1 MTTGYKLLTIQT
13 NRLLALLGFNLLYL
27 RFQLIMLTMPTL
39 LPTLFPG
46 RVAFQTKMLA
56 VTTLAVAMGI
66 LLTFGKA
73 TASQSETVD
82 LTTTTDVNNSSAENS
97 SDTELILGS
106 SASYTDIYPRPIK
119 PYDKLK
125 RFEYDV
131 FKEMADRVGFRF
143 QMVDQGR
150 FRDILPAVTSGKA
163 QFGMGQITVTPER
176 LENDVDFLFPH
187 LFSGQTLLLVS
198 PMRFNVMGALSIF
211 LKPAVWQIMFSFV
224 VLIFIFSHIVWIL
237 ERGRDSHDPI
247 VDTRYYP
254 GIISAFWMAAS
265 LLLRVPFRP
274 FFNGM
279 HITRVLSVPFG
290 LVGIATLSLLIAFI
304 STQFWKEIQAER
316 HISLEQVMT
325 DIPIVVQ
332 NKSASA
338 RIADNL
344 RFKKIEVPEDYKS
357 HIKQRINKGEL
368 FGIVDDRL
376 DALFL
381 KKLLNMKHD
390 VNAYIHTLNL
400 TYELNAFAVN
410 KTFSI
415 ENPELIFK
423 INAAL
428 QTMYADG
435 TIGALRNQWVED

>member
-1 MTTGYKLLTIQT
+1 MTTRHKLLPIQT
-13 NRLLALLGFNLLYL
+13 NPFLALLGFNLLYL
-27 RFQLIMLTMPTL
+27 RFQLIMLTMSTL

-46 RVAFQTKMLA
+46 RVAPQTRMLA
-56 VTTLAVAMGI
+56 VITLAVAMGI
-66 LLTFGKA
+66 LLTVGKA

-82 LTTTTDVNNSSAENS
+82 LTTTPDVNNSSAENS

-106 SASYTDIYPRPIK
+106 STSYTDIYPLPTK
-119 PYDKLK
+119 SYDKLK

-143 QMVDQGR
+143 QMVDQGQ

-163 QFGMGQITVTPER
+163 QFGMGLITVTPER

-187 LFSGQTLLLVS
+187 FFSGQTLLLVS
-198 PMRFNVMGALSIF
+198 PMRFNAMGALSIF
-211 LKPAVWQIMFSFV
+211 LKPAPWQIMFSFV

-254 GIISAFWMAAS
+254 GIVSAFWMAAS
-265 LLLRVPFRP
+265 LLLRVPFKP
-274 FFNGM
+274 FFNGL
-279 HITRVLSVPFG
+279 HTTRVLSVPFG
-290 LVGIATLSLLIAFI
+290 LVGIAILSLLIAFI
-304 STQFWKEIQAER
+304 STQFWKEIETER
-316 HISLEQVMT
+316 HISLEKVMT

-338 RIADNL
+338 GIADKL
-344 RFKKIEVPEDYKS
+344 RFKNIEVPEDYTS
-357 HIKQRINKGEL
+357 YIKQRINKGEL
-368 FGIVDDRL
+368 FGIVDDRI

-381 KKLLNMKHD
+381 KKRLNMEHD

-415 ENPELIFK
+415 ENPELIFE
-423 INAAL
+423 INEAL

-435 TIGALRNQWVED
+435 TIGALRSQWVED

>member
-1 MTTGYKLLTIQT
+1 MTTRHKLLPIQT
-13 NRLLALLGFNLLYL
+13 NPFLALLGFNLLYL
-27 RFQLIMLTMPTL
+27 RFQLIMLTMSTL

-46 RVAFQTKMLA
+46 RVAPQTRMLA
-56 VTTLAVAMGI
+56 VITLAVAMGI
-66 LLTFGKA
+66 LLPFGKA

-82 LTTTTDVNNSSAENS
+82 LTTTPDVNNSSAENS

-106 SASYTDIYPRPIK
+106 NTSYTDIYPRPTK

-125 RFEYDV
+125 RFEYEV

-143 QMVDQGR
+143 QLVDQGR

-163 QFGMGQITVTPER
+163 QFGMGLITVTPER

-187 LFSGQTLLLVS
+187 FFSGQTLLLVS
-198 PMRFNVMGALSIF
+198 PMRFNAMGALSIF
-211 LKPAVWQIMFSFV
+211 LKPAPWQIMFSFV

-237 ERGRDSHDPI
+237 ERGRNTHDPI

-254 GIISAFWMAAS
+254 GIVSAFWMAAS
-265 LLLRVPFRP
+265 LLLRVPFKP
-274 FFNGM
+274 FFNGL
-279 HITRVLSVPFG
+279 HTTRVLSVPFG
-290 LVGIATLSLLIAFI
+290 LVGIAILSLLIAFI
-304 STQFWKEIQAER
+304 STQFWKEIETER
-316 HISLEQVMT
+316 HISLEKVMA

-338 RIADNL
+338 GIADKL
-344 RFKKIEVPEDYKS
+344 RFKNIEVPEDYRS

-368 FGIVDDRL
+368 FGIVDDRI

-381 KKLLNMKHD
+381 KKRLNMEHD

-415 ENPELIFK
+415 ENPELIFE
-423 INAAL
+423 INEAL

-435 TIGALRNQWVED
+435 TIGALRSQWVED

>member
-1 MTTGYKLLTIQT
+1 MTTRHKLLPIQT
-13 NRLLALLGFNLLYL
+13 NPFLALLGFNLLYL
-27 RFQLIMLTMPTL
+27 RFQLIMLTMSTL

-46 RVAFQTKMLA
+46 RVAPQTRMLA
-56 VTTLAVAMGI
+56 VITLAVAMGI
-66 LLTFGKA
+66 LLTVGKA

-82 LTTTTDVNNSSAENS
+82 LTTTPDVNNSSAENS

-106 SASYTDIYPRPIK
+106 STSYTDIYPLPTK
-119 PYDKLK
+119 SYDKLK

-143 QMVDQGR
+143 QMVDQGQ

-163 QFGMGQITVTPER
+163 QFGMGLITVTPER

-187 LFSGQTLLLVS
+187 FFSGQTLLLVS
-198 PMRFNVMGALSIF
+198 PMRFNAMGALSIF
-211 LKPAVWQIMFSFV
+211 LKPAPWQIMFSFV

-237 ERGRDSHDPI
+237 ERGRNTHDPI

-254 GIISAFWMAAS
+254 GIVSAFWMAAS
-265 LLLRVPFRP
+265 LLLRVPFKP
-274 FFNGM
+274 FFNGL

-290 LVGIATLSLLIAFI
+290 LVGIAILSLLIAFI
-304 STQFWKEIQAER
+304 STQFWKEIETER
-316 HISLEQVMT
+316 HISLEKVMT

-338 RIADNL
+338 GIADKL
-344 RFKKIEVPEDYKS
+344 RFKNIEVPEDYTS
-357 HIKQRINKGEL
+357 YIKQRINKGEL
-368 FGIVDDRL
+368 FGIVDDRI

-381 KKLLNMKHD
+381 KKRLNMEHD
-390 VNAYIHTLNL
+390 VKAYIHTLNL

-415 ENPELIFK
+415 ENPELIFE
-423 INAAL
+423 INEAL

>member
-1 MTTGYKLLTIQT
+1 MTTRHKLLPIQT
-13 NRLLALLGFNLLYL
+13 NPFLALLGFNLLYL
-27 RFQLIMLTMPTL
+27 RFQLIMLTMSTL

-46 RVAFQTKMLA
+46 RVAPQTRMLA
-56 VTTLAVAMGI
+56 VITLAVAMGI
-66 LLTFGKA
+66 LLPFGKA

-82 LTTTTDVNNSSAENS
+82 LTTTPDVNNSSAENS

-106 SASYTDIYPRPIK
+106 NTSYTDIYPRPTK

-143 QMVDQGR
+143 QLVDQGR

-163 QFGMGQITVTPER
+163 QFGMGLITVTPER

-187 LFSGQTLLLVS
+187 FFSGQTLLLVS
-198 PMRFNVMGALSIF
+198 PMRFNAMGALSIF
-211 LKPAVWQIMFSFV
+211 LKPAPWQIMFSFV

-237 ERGRDSHDPI
+237 ERGRNTHDPI

-254 GIISAFWMAAS
+254 GIVSAFWMAAS
-265 LLLRVPFRP
+265 LLLRVPFKP
-274 FFNGM
+274 FFNGL
-279 HITRVLSVPFG
+279 HTTRVLSVPFG
-290 LVGIATLSLLIAFI
+290 LVGIAILSLLIAFI
-304 STQFWKEIQAER
+304 STQFWKEIEAER
-316 HISLEQVMT
+316 HISLEKVMT

-338 RIADNL
+338 GIADKL
-344 RFKKIEVPEDYKS
+344 RFKNIEVPEDYTS
-357 HIKQRINKGEL
+357 YIKQRINKGEL
-368 FGIVDDRL
+368 FGIVDDRI

-381 KKLLNMKHD
+381 KKRLNMEHD

-415 ENPELIFK
+415 ENPELIFE
-423 INAAL
+423 INEAL

-435 TIGALRNQWVED
+435 TIGALRSQWVED